1 LLGRGH
7 IGAQCHGLPT
17 DLSYLVRN
25 GFNKV
30 LIACAQYDGGTLASG
45 HFRQCLSKPW
55 TNPTDHHHFIFE
67 QQSTTS

>member
-1 LLGRGH
+1 
-7 IGAQCHGLPT
+7 
-17 DLSYLVRN
+17 
-25 GFNKV
+25 
-30 LIACAQYDGGTLASG
+30 LIARAQYDGGTLASG